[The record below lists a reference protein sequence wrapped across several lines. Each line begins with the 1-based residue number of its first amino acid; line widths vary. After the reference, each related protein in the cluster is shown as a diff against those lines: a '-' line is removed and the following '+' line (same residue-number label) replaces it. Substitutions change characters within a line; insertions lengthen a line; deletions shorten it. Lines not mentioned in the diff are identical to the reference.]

1 MDRVE
6 LDEMKAMFIKERKTK
21 GITIAMPEKLH
32 NEIKIKAMCN
42 SDFEDEND
50 VPVEMR
56 LNRFKFWKK
65 VLCAPKGAFFKDEAL
80 SKAIGYTKE
89 YYTDIRY

>member
-32 NEIKIKAMCN
+32 NEIKIKATERCLSMK
-42 SDFEDEND
+42 SYIMQAVFE
-50 VPVEMR
+50 R
-56 LNRFKFWKK
+56 L
-65 VLCAPKGAFFKDEAL
+65 AKDQQYE
-80 SKAIGYTKE
+80 
-89 YYTDIRY
+89 